1 VANVRDGVNVVI
13 LSDRGTSAT
22 HAAIP
27 SLLLAS
33 AVHHRLVSEH
43 LRTSAA
49 LIIEA
54 GDVREIHHVA
64 LLLGFGASAVCPYLA
79 YESIDALVEMGEL
92 NDLSAFEARYQYG
105 KSLNKGV
112 IKVMSK
118 MGVSTVAS
126 YVGSQLFE
134 PVGVSDDILERYFP
148 GFHSRLGG
156 ITLEHVARDVLR
168 MHASAFDT
176 ESQRVEITN
185 HGEYQWRRDG
195 ELHLFNPA
203 PSKSFSTRR
212 GRSVSISSS
221 STPLW

>member
-1 VANVRDGVNVVI
+1 
-13 LSDRGTSAT
+13 
-22 HAAIP
+22 
-27 SLLLAS
+27 
-33 AVHHRLVSEH
+33 
-43 LRTSAA
+43 
-49 LIIEA
+49 
-54 GDVREIHHVA
+54 
-64 LLLGFGASAVCPYLA
+64 
-79 YESIDALVEMGEL
+79 MGEL

-134 PVGVSDDILERYFP
+134 PSECPTTFSSDTSW
-148 GFHSRLGG
+148 FHSRLGG

-185 HGEYQWRRDG
+185 HGEYQWRAT
-195 ELHLFNPA
+195 ESFTCSIPA

-212 GRSVSISSS
+212 GEAFRSLQAVLRSGGRAEHRKSHAALAPQPRSEQDSSALDEVESVSSIVKRFSSGAMS
-221 STPLW
+221 MARSQKRRTPRWPLR